1 MRITRRIAFG
11 LAAVTAVALPV
22 LATAPADAA
31 HTADPKPAEL
41 FSFADDRI
49 TESSMLARSA
59 AHDGVWW
66 TANDSGDSA
75 RIFAVDKTGRTL
87 AEVTY
92 DGPAR
97 DVEAMAIGTNK
108 RIYVGDIGDNLS
120 NQKTVTVYSLP
131 EPEELEDQKVKART
145 YKFKYPD
152 GPHNAEA
159 LLINPQTNRLYIVTK
174 EMPRSAIYAAPT
186 PDEMSRTEVNELEKI
201 GNAPAIISDGTFT
214 PDGRRVLLRSFDS
227 LTVLSWPALK
237 TTGTAKL
244 PTQIVGESLAM
255 GTDDDSVLFGS
266 EGKNS
271 PVYRLPIP
279 TGAKKPAP
287 SETPKPAAADAGST
301 TNTGTTK
308 QGHSMRWTLIGAG
321 AFAVLMAAFTFP
333 RGRRER
339 ADALLE
345 RRRAAR
351 PANGFRDVYRTD
363 YAAEDWDDGADDTDG
378 TDHTDSGYQRGRRG
392 RPPADHGARY

>member
-1 MRITRRIAFG
+1 MRITRR
-11 LAAVTAVALPV
+11 LACGVVAVVAVALPV
-22 LATAPADAA
+22 LGTAPAYAEDS
-31 HTADPKPAEL
+31 KPAKL
-41 FSFADDRI
+41 FSFDDDRI

-59 AHDGVWW
+59 LHDDVWW

-75 RIFAVDKTGRTL
+75 RIFAVDKTGETQ
-87 AEVTY
+87 AEVTF

-120 NQKTVTVYSLP
+120 NQKTVTVYSLA
-131 EPEELEDQKVKART
+131 EPKELEDQELKART
-145 YKFKYPD
+145 YRFRYPD
-152 GPHNAEA
+152 GPHNAET

-174 EMPRSAIYAAPT
+174 EMPRSTIYAAPT
-186 PDEMSRTEVNELEKI
+186 PDEMSRTEVNDLEKI
-201 GNAPAIISDGTFT
+201 GTAPAIISDGTFT
-214 PDGRRVLLRSFDS
+214 PDGRRLLLRTFDS
-227 LTVLSWPALK
+227 LTVMSWPALK

-255 GTDDDSVLFGS
+255 GPDDDSVVFGS
-266 EGKNS
+266 EGRNS
-271 PVYRLPIP
+271 AVYRLTIP
-279 TGAKKPAP
+279 TAAKKPAP
-287 SETPKPAAADAGST
+287 SETPKPTDDAGST

-308 QGHSMRWTLIGAG
+308 QGHSLRWTLIGAG
-321 AFAVLMAAFTFP
+321 GFAALMAAFTFP

-345 RRRAAR
+345 RQRT
-351 PANGFRDVYRTD
+351 PSSPDGYRDPYRTD
-363 YAAEDWDDGADDTDG
+363 YGAEDWDGFADDPG
-378 TDHTDSGYQRGRRG
+378 PPSGRRT

>member
-1 MRITRRIAFG
+1 MRLVRRVIAG
-11 LAAVTAVALPV
+11 LAAVGAVALPL
-22 LATAPADAA
+22 LATSTA
-31 HTADPKPAEL
+31 HAEDPKPAKL
-41 FSFADDRI
+41 FSFDDSRI
-49 TESSMLARSA
+49 TESSMLARSVE
-59 AHDGVWW
+59 HDDVWW

-75 RIFAVDKTGRTL
+75 RIFAVDKTGRTV

-97 DVEAMAIGTNK
+97 DVEAMAIGSNK
-108 RIYVGDIGDNLS
+108 RIYVGDIGNNLKD
-120 NQKTVTVYSLP
+120 QKTFTIYSLP
-131 EPEELEDQKVKART
+131 EPEELEDQKVKVRS
-145 YKFKYPD
+145 YRFRYPD
-152 GPHNAEA
+152 GPHNAET
-159 LLINPQTNRLYIVTK
+159 LLINPQTNRLYVVTK
-174 EMPRSAIYAAPT
+174 EFSGAGIYAAPT
-186 PDEMSRTEVNELEKI
+186 PDEMSRTEVNDLERI
-201 GNAPAIISDGTFT
+201 GKAPAIITDGTFT
-214 PDGRRVLLRSFDS
+214 PDGRRVLLRSVDS

-255 GTDDDSVLFGS
+255 GPDDDSVIFGS

-271 PVYRLPIP
+271 AVYQLTIP
-279 TGAKKPAP
+279 TAAKKPAP
-287 SETPKPAAADAGST
+287 SETPKPTDDAGST

-308 QGHSMRWTLIGAG
+308 QGHSLRWTLIGAG

-345 RRRAAR
+345 NERLRQDERRR
-351 PANGFRDVYRTD
+351 PPPGD
-363 YAAEDWDDGADDTDG
+363 YQQDD
-378 TDHTDSGYQRGRRG
+378 YPRGRRS

>member
-1 MRITRRIAFG
+1 MRTVRRITAG
-11 LAAVTAVALPV
+11 LAAVGAVALPL
-22 LATAPADAA
+22 LATSTA
-31 HTADPKPAEL
+31 HAEDPKPAKL
-41 FSFADDRI
+41 FSFDDNRI
-49 TESSMLARSA
+49 TESSMLARSD
-59 AHDGVWW
+59 AHEGVWW

-75 RIFAVDKTGRTL
+75 RIFAVDKTGKTV

-131 EPEELEDQKVKART
+131 EPDELEDQKVKVRP
-145 YKFKYPD
+145 YKFRYPD

-186 PDEMSRTEVNELEKI
+186 PDEMSRTEVNDLEKI

-214 PDGRRVLLRSFDS
+214 PDGRRLLLRSFDS

-255 GTDDDSVLFGS
+255 GPDDDSVVFGS

-271 PVYRLPIP
+271 SVYRLAIP

-287 SETPKPAAADAGST
+287 SETPKPTDDAGST

-308 QGHSMRWTLIGAG
+308 QGHSMRWTLIAAG
-321 AFAVLMAAFTFP
+321 GFAALMAAFTFP

-339 ADALLE
+339 ADAALE
-345 RRRAAR
+345 SQRTTSS
-351 PANGFRDVYRTD
+351 PGGYRDPYRTD
-363 YAAEDWDDGADDTDG
+363 YGAEDWDGFGDDTDPP
-378 TDHTDSGYQRGRRG
+378 TGRRS
-392 RPPADHGARY
+392 RPSADHGARY